1 MSMGAKERP
10 PTIASFAEISTQ
22 LSAVRFM
29 SNPAVGVCA
38 SLGGALPGPPIL
50 SSYEGFS
57 CSPAREVAR

>member
-1 MSMGAKERP
+1 MSMGAKERT

-22 LSAVRFM
+22 LSAVRFK
-29 SNPAVGVCA
+29 SNPAVVCA